1 MLQKA
6 SLKLKERNVD
16 FLICG
21 DQMKRLLLSL
31 LLFSSPVFAEK
42 YTIYTTERPPSS
54 WSGIIDSEGYFYWFT
69 NAYPPALK
77 HNCDILSQGCWI
89 KTNEKA
95 KIISK
100 DIIKVNRYGT
110 ERYFCS
116 EDHIQAVNKANPKL
130 MELRY
135 SSMDSGYGTCT
146 KDGLVR

>member
-1 MLQKA
+1 
-6 SLKLKERNVD
+6 
-16 FLICG
+16 
-21 DQMKRLLLSL
+21 MKRLLFAL
-31 LLFSSPVFAEK
+31 LLFSNPVFAEK

-95 KIISK
+95 EIISK

-116 EDHIQAVNKANPKL
+116 EEHIQAVNKANPVL
-130 MELRY
+130 SPLRY
-135 SSMDSGYGTCT
+135 SSMDYGYGKCT
-146 KDGLVR
+146 KDGWVR

>member
-1 MLQKA
+1 
-6 SLKLKERNVD
+6 
-16 FLICG
+16 
-21 DQMKRLLLSL
+21 MKRLLLAL

-95 KIISK
+95 EIISK

-110 ERYFCS
+110 EKYFCS
-116 EDHIQAVNKANPKL
+116 DDHIHAVNKANPIPTYIP
-130 MELRY
+130 Y
-135 SSMDSGYGTCT
+135 STIDYGYGKCT
-146 KDGLVR
+146 

>member
-1 MLQKA
+1 M
-6 SLKLKERNVD
+6 
-16 FLICG
+16 
-21 DQMKRLLLSL
+21 
-31 LLFSSPVFAEK
+31 AEK

-77 HNCDILSQGCWI
+77 HKCDILSQGCWI

-95 KIISK
+95 EIISK

-116 EDHIQAVNKANPKL
+116 EEHIQAVNKANPKPTY
-130 MELRY
+130 LRY
-135 SSMDSGYGTCT
+135 SSLDHGYGNCT
-146 KDGLVR
+146 KDGWVR

>member
-1 MLQKA
+1 
-6 SLKLKERNVD
+6 
-16 FLICG
+16 
-21 DQMKRLLLSL
+21 MKRLLLAL

-69 NAYPPALK
+69 NAIRPADK
-77 HNCDILSQGCWI
+77 YKCDILSQGCWI

-95 KIISK
+95 EIISK

-116 EDHIQAVNKANPKL
+116 EEHIQAVNKANPKPTY
-130 MELRY
+130 LRY
-135 SSMDSGYGTCT
+135 SSLDYGYGNCT
-146 KDGLVR
+146 KDGWVR